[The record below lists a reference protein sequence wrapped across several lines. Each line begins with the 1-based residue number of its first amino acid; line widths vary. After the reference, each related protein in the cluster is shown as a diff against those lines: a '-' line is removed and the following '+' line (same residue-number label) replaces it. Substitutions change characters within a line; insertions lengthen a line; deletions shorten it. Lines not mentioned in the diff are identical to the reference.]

1 MNSSTNPEPNPTT
14 APAVGAEDC
23 QRRLLEMLE
32 AAARSLLADHIKQR
46 EAQVRAE
53 VQREFDIASIPERLE
68 RLNRLERRAR
78 RRIKA
83 ADEVALRYRAVLD
96 EVYEQLSVI
105 IESIREND
113 ALQSDL
119 QSIMGQ
125 IEEALA
131 AEPDE
136 V

>member
-1 MNSSTNPEPNPTT
+1 M
-14 APAVGAEDC
+14 
-23 QRRLLEMLE
+23 
-32 AAARSLLADHIKQR
+32 
-46 EAQVRAE
+46 
-53 VQREFDIASIPERLE
+53 
-68 RLNRLERRAR
+68 
-78 RRIKA
+78 
-83 ADEVALRYRAVLD
+83 ALRYRAVLD